1 VAQGMIRLFVLTMV
15 LIATWLYFPETRR
28 ILFDVAEP
36 VVLPIMRWSTED
48 EMAQL
53 GRNVVEHE
61 RLTGEVPS
69 GPEWLGWLDYRYDD
83 DATKR
88 DPWNSVYQLELTEDS
103 VSILS
108 FGPDRTRGTDD
119 DFRVST
125 ARR

>member
-1 VAQGMIRLFVLTMV
+1 MIRLFVLTLV
-15 LIATWLYFPETRR
+15 LIAAWLYFPETRS

-69 GPEWLGWLDYRYDD
+69 TSEWLGWLDYRYEDD
-83 DATKR
+83 VMKW
-88 DPWNSVYQLELTEDS
+88 DPWDSVYQLELSDDS
-103 VSILS
+103 VTILS

-125 ARR
+125 PRR